1 MLLQKEKM
9 MMRSAPHRWRYRHVL
24 WLFGNRIRFMMGFC
38 VLLALIFFLGR
49 VSSIM
54 GWHHHALEG
63 NNAGSQECFTVLVNT
78 WRRPD
83 LLKKSVRHYSQCS
96 NVHSIRV
103 VWSESTEPP
112 SNALF
117 TDLQAYVKAASVKL
131 QIDMHKEDN
140 LNTRFQPLDDL
151 ATQAIFSVDDDVLIP
166 CDTLKFAFTVWLS
179 ARDSMVGFV
188 PRMHWLQSE
197 GDSELPKYTYGG
209 WWSVWWTGTY
219 SMVLS
224 KCALFHRKYLD
235 LYTNH
240 MPAQIRDFVTRKRNC
255 EDIAMSFL
263 VANTTKAAPIW
274 AKGKIFE
281 IGSSGI
287 SSLNGHS
294 EHRTACLNAFVEMYG
309 HMPLVSSNF
318 KAMDARSTWIW

>member
-1 MLLQKEKM
+1 
-9 MMRSAPHRWRYRHVL
+9 MRSAPHQWRHRHIQWVL
-24 WLFGNRIRFMMGFC
+24 GNRIRFMMGSC
-38 VLLALIFFLGR
+38 VLLALLFLLGR
-49 VSSIM
+49 ISSIM
-54 GWHHHALEG
+54 GWQHHAVEEYNSHG
-63 NNAGSQECFTVLVNT
+63 EEAFTVLVNT
-78 WRRPD
+78 WKRPD
-83 LLKKSVRHYSQCS
+83 LLKKSVQHYSKCP

-103 VWSESTEPP
+103 IWSESTEPP
-112 SNALF
+112 SISLLK
-117 TDLQAYVKAASVKL
+117 DLRSSVKAASVGL
-131 QIDMHKEDN
+131 EIDTHQEDN
-140 LNTRFQPLDDL
+140 LNTRFQPPKNLE
-151 ATQAIFSVDDDVLIP
+151 TQAILSVDDDVLVP

-188 PRMHWLQSE
+188 PRMHWLKNKRYSQF
-197 GDSELPKYTYGG
+197 PKYTYGG

-224 KCALFHRKYLD
+224 KCALFHRKYLE

-240 MPAQIRDFVTRKRNC
+240 MPAQVRDFVTRERNC

-274 AKGKIFE
+274 VQGKIFE

-287 SSLNGHS
+287 SSLSGHS
-294 EHRTACLNAFVEMYG
+294 KHRSACVNKFAEMYG

-318 KAMDARSTWIW
+318 KAMDARSTWYW